1 VRARGI
7 FVRMTDSIS
16 RDGRAPIAALILAL
30 GLVIGGFFIGNGFA
44 RGRASERVVTVK
56 GVSERPARADL
67 AIWPIH
73 LVAANNDLATAHA
86 QLEAN
91 VAKVRDFLATQ
102 GVDTTQLTLQ
112 DFSVTDAYANQY
124 NGGERSA
131 TRYVIKQTVVV
142 RSSRPDQVLHA
153 SQHVAELVSA
163 GVVLSSGGEYGP
175 SAGGPTFV
183 FTGLNALKPPMIAE
197 ATARAR
203 EAAEQF
209 ARDSKSD
216 LGGIRQANQG
226 VFEILPRDQ
235 APGIS
240 EESQIEKTVRVVST
254 VDYFLKD

>member
-1 VRARGI
+1 MIGSVRA
-7 FVRMTDSIS
+7 
-16 RDGRAPIAALILAL
+16 AALIAL
-30 GLVIGGFFIGNGFA
+30 GLIVGGFLVGHGFEA
-44 RGRASERVVTVK
+44 GRASERVVTVK
-56 GVSERPARADL
+56 GVAERPARADL

-73 LVAANNDLATAHA
+73 LVAANNDLAAAHA

-91 VAKVRDFLATQ
+91 LATVRAFLAGQ

-112 DFSVTDAYANQY
+112 DFSVSDANANQY
-124 NGGERSA
+124 GGGERTA

-142 RSSRPDQVLHA
+142 RSSRPDQVQQA
-153 SQHVAELVSA
+153 SQRVAQLVSA

-183 FTGLNALKPPMIAE
+183 FTGLNALKPAMIGE